1 MRRHGSWTFLV
12 CMGGRFDI
20 EGGEG
25 CRLSLACLR
34 VASSKQQPAAVGG
47 SQHRMTAL
55 TWAAPTQAC
64 RVRHTNGRRITQRL
78 SDKNAVSKI
87 RSFLLACNHDFM
99 PSAPAST
106 TTISAPEHSWFWLW
120 SMAHKQVSSTK
131 PLEST
136 VFTCELLQLMKDLE
150 PQVPPAP
157 HVTSIIPTRLRKL
170 LRDRVDTFGK
180 EDQQDAQELFQM
192 VMRLVGEEAALCL
205 KNRST
210 SSTSRT
216 PTPGI
221 GITGGFA
228 DLMDTASKNLP
239 ENPLL
244 GSLMYLRHCRGC
256 QQKSGR
262 LERFVDLSLTLP
274 EARNPHV
281 VGPGVP
287 SPPVNLDNILEDFTR
302 EQLVEDVECPKC
314 AMRSAME
321 THETHDEESESE
333 EEEGEDSDDEEVVV
347 PPQRVRADM
356 RMLLATPP
364 KTLCLHF
371 PRRHRSPSGSEMK
384 LKQRVIFPAHLNV
397 ARFCYAGGCHTDSI
411 GVPTAFQMKSMLAN
425 SLPQLPQGRAV
436 KTTPGA
442 AGLPREA
449 LLPTPRPPPSVSSPP
464 QAKALQSPQPLPGY
478 KQALV
483 GGSAQEASTAY
494 ARKELNGL
502 RSGSGGGGGGS
513 SVSGSVEGGRDSHDV
528 GSVSGN
534 DGAMEYDLR
543 AVIVHRGSADSGHYT
558 AFRKVDSDKGK
569 PVEEEVSAGSE
580 QVSEAPHGER
590 EGGRGGAKKE
600 WVYISDEEVE
610 RVSEKRVLSSQAYM
624 LFYRQ
629 GSR

>member
-1 MRRHGSWTFLV
+1 MNAGGTKLSWGLPPLIAAWYVLTGRESSKGGNHPAATSVLDRDRGGSSPSRSSSSGLPGEQQLAVTGIKNLGNTCFLNAV
-12 CMGGRFDI
+12 LQSLASFHVFREYLEDLYNYERQR
-20 EGGEG
+20 EGQSDKVLSGAESA
-25 CRLSLACLR
+25 LSL
-34 VASSKQQPAAVGG
+34 
-47 SQHRMTAL
+47 
-55 TWAAPTQAC
+55 
-64 RVRHTNGRRITQRL
+64 
-78 SDKNAVSKI
+78 
-87 RSFLLACNHDFM
+87 
-99 PSAPAST
+99 
-106 TTISAPEHSWFWLW
+106 
-120 SMAHKQVSSTK
+120 K
-131 PLEST
+131 PLESS

-157 HVTSIIPTRLRKL
+157 PVTPIIPTKLRKL

-205 KNRST
+205 KNRSRT
-210 SSTSRT
+210 SNNRRFA
-216 PTPGI
+216 PGM

-228 DLMDTASKNLP
+228 DLTDTASKEDGVLKNLP

-287 SPPVNLDNILEDFTR
+287 SPPVNLDKILEDFTR
-302 EQLVEDVECPKC
+302 EQMVEDVECPKC

-321 THETHDEESESE
+321 AHETTHNESE
-333 EEEGEDSDDEEVVV
+333 EEEEEEEEEEDSDDEEVVV

-371 PRRHRSPSGSEMK
+371 PRRHQSPSGSEMK

-425 SLPQLPQGRAV
+425 SLPQLPQGHAV
-436 KTTPGA
+436 KAPPGG
-442 AGLPREA
+442 AGLPPEA
-449 LLPTPRPPPSVSSPP
+449 LSSPP
-464 QAKALQSPQPLPGY
+464 QAKALQSPQSLSGY

-494 ARKELNGL
+494 SRKGLNAL
-502 RSGSGGGGGGS
+502 RSSSGGGS
-513 SVSGSVEGGRDSHDV
+513 SVSGSVEGGRDSNDG

-558 AFRKVDSDKGK
+558 AFRKVDSDRGE
-569 PVEEEVSAGSE
+569 PVEEEVPAGPERISE
-580 QVSEAPHGER
+580 EPRGER
-590 EGGRGGAKKE
+590 KGVGGGGAKKE

-610 RVSEKRVLSSQAYM
+610 RGSEKR
-624 LFYRQ
+624 
-629 GSR
+629 

>member
-1 MRRHGSWTFLV
+1 MNA
-12 CMGGRFDI
+12 GGT
-20 EGGEG
+20 
-25 CRLSLACLR
+25 SLRTWVLAAFCTSIPQPASGR
-34 VASSKQQPAAVGG
+34 ESSKGGNQPAATSVLDRDRGG
-47 SQHRMTAL
+47 S
-55 TWAAPTQAC
+55 PPPS
-64 RVRHTNGRRITQRL
+64 GGL
-78 SDKNAVSKI
+78 SGEQLAVPGIKNLGNTCFLNAVLQSLA
-87 RSFLLACNHDFM
+87 SFHVFREYLEDLHTYM
-99 PSAPAST
+99 RER
-106 TTISAPEHSWFWLW
+106 EHQEHQADKFVFGAEPVL
-120 SMAHKQVSSTK
+120 STK

-136 VFTCELLQLMKDLE
+136 VFTCELLQLMKNLE
-150 PQVPPAP
+150 PQVPPASP
-157 HVTSIIPTRLRKL
+157 VTPIIPTKLRTL
-170 LRDRVDTFGK
+170 LRDRIDTFGR

-205 KNRST
+205 KKRST

-216 PTPGI
+216 TAPGI
-221 GITGGFA
+221 RITGGFA

-287 SPPVNLDNILEDFTR
+287 SPPVNLEKILEDFTR

-321 THETHDEESESE
+321 ARETHDEESESE
-333 EEEGEDSDDEEVVV
+333 EEEEDDSDDEEVVV

-411 GVPTAFQMKSMLAN
+411 GVPTAFQTKSMLAN
-425 SLPQLPQGRAV
+425 SLTQLPQGHAV

-442 AGLPREA
+442 AGLPPEA
-449 LLPTPRPPPSVSSPP
+449 LLPTPRPPPSASSPP

-483 GGSAQEASTAY
+483 GGSAQEASIAY
-494 ARKELNGL
+494 SRKELNGL
-502 RSGSGGGGGGS
+502 RSGSGGSGGGS
-513 SVSGSVEGGRDSHDV
+513 SVSGSVEGGRDSNDV

-569 PVEEEVSAGSE
+569 PVEEEVPAGPE
-580 QVSEAPHGER
+580 PVSEAPRGER
-590 EGGRGGAKKE
+590 KVGGGCAKKE

-629 GSR
+629 GLR

>member
-1 MRRHGSWTFLV
+1 MNV
-12 CMGGRFDI
+12 GGTTSRW
-20 EGGEG
+20 GGWLALMNT
-25 CRLSLACLR
+25 LSNAIGR
-34 VASSKQQPAAVGG
+34 ESSKGGNQPAATSVLERDPGG
-47 SQHRMTAL
+47 S
-55 TWAAPTQAC
+55 PPPSS
-64 RVRHTNGRRITQRL
+64 GL
-78 SDKNAVSKI
+78 SGEQLAVMGIKNLGNTCFLNAVLQSLA
-87 RSFLLACNHDFM
+87 SFHVFREYLEDVYMQNERMRERERERKVDKFVSGAE
-99 PSAPAST
+99 P
-106 TTISAPEHSWFWLW
+106 
-120 SMAHKQVSSTK
+120 VSSTK

-157 HVTSIIPTRLRKL
+157 HVTHIIPTRLRKI

-228 DLMDTASKNLP
+228 DLMDTASKVTNLP

-314 AMRSAME
+314 AMRSAIE
-321 THETHDEESESE
+321 AHETHDEESESE
-333 EEEGEDSDDEEVVV
+333 EEEGVDSDDEEVVV

-364 KTLCLHF
+364 KILCLHF

-425 SLPQLPQGRAV
+425 SL
-436 KTTPGA
+436 
-442 AGLPREA
+442 
-449 LLPTPRPPPSVSSPP
+449 
-464 QAKALQSPQPLPGY
+464 
-478 KQALV
+478 
-483 GGSAQEASTAY
+483 
-494 ARKELNGL
+494 
-502 RSGSGGGGGGS
+502 
-513 SVSGSVEGGRDSHDV
+513 
-528 GSVSGN
+528 
-534 DGAMEYDLR
+534 
-543 AVIVHRGSADSGHYT
+543 
-558 AFRKVDSDKGK
+558 
-569 PVEEEVSAGSE
+569 
-580 QVSEAPHGER
+580 
-590 EGGRGGAKKE
+590 
-600 WVYISDEEVE
+600 
-610 RVSEKRVLSSQAYM
+610 
-624 LFYRQ
+624 
-629 GSR
+629 

>member
-1 MRRHGSWTFLV
+1 MNAGGITIRSLV
-12 CMGGRFDI
+12 SRALFELFGTSVPQSASGR
-20 EGGEG
+20 E
-25 CRLSLACLR
+25 
-34 VASSKQQPAAVGG
+34 SSKGGNQPAATSVLDRDRGG
-47 SQHRMTAL
+47 S
-55 TWAAPTQAC
+55 PPPSS
-64 RVRHTNGRRITQRL
+64 GL
-78 SDKNAVSKI
+78 SGEQLAVTGIKNLGNTCFLNAVLQSLA
-87 RSFLLACNHDFM
+87 SFHVFRQYLEDLYNYDLHERERERESNKVCYGAE
-99 PSAPAST
+99 SV
-106 TTISAPEHSWFWLW
+106 L
-120 SMAHKQVSSTK
+120 STK

-157 HVTSIIPTRLRKL
+157 RVTPIIPTKLRKL

-216 PTPGI
+216 SAPGI

-228 DLMDTASKNLP
+228 DLMDTASKSLP

-287 SPPVNLDNILEDFTR
+287 SPPVNLDKILEDFTR

-321 THETHDEESESE
+321 VHETHDEESESE

-425 SLPQLPQGRAV
+425 SL
-436 KTTPGA
+436 
-442 AGLPREA
+442 
-449 LLPTPRPPPSVSSPP
+449 
-464 QAKALQSPQPLPGY
+464 
-478 KQALV
+478 
-483 GGSAQEASTAY
+483 
-494 ARKELNGL
+494 
-502 RSGSGGGGGGS
+502 
-513 SVSGSVEGGRDSHDV
+513 
-528 GSVSGN
+528 
-534 DGAMEYDLR
+534 
-543 AVIVHRGSADSGHYT
+543 
-558 AFRKVDSDKGK
+558 
-569 PVEEEVSAGSE
+569 
-580 QVSEAPHGER
+580 
-590 EGGRGGAKKE
+590 
-600 WVYISDEEVE
+600 
-610 RVSEKRVLSSQAYM
+610 
-624 LFYRQ
+624 
-629 GSR
+629 

>member
-1 MRRHGSWTFLV
+1 MNTGGTASRWTRVLSFLQHAIGPESIKGGNQAAATSVLDRDQGGSPPPSSGLSGEQLAVTGIKNLGNTCFLNAV
-12 CMGGRFDI
+12 
-20 EGGEG
+20 
-25 CRLSLACLR
+25 LQSLASFHVFREYLEELYNC
-34 VASSKQQPAAVGG
+34 
-47 SQHRMTAL
+47 
-55 TWAAPTQAC
+55 
-64 RVRHTNGRRITQRL
+64 NQRERERERD
-78 SDKNAVSKI
+78 SDKV
-87 RSFLLACNHDFM
+87 L
-99 PSAPAST
+99 
-106 TTISAPEHSWFWLW
+106 
-120 SMAHKQVSSTK
+120 STK
-131 PLEST
+131 PLENT

-157 HVTSIIPTRLRKL
+157 PVTPIIPTKLRKL

-192 VMRLVGEEAALCL
+192 VMRLVGEEAALCI

-216 PTPGI
+216 SAPGI
-221 GITGGFA
+221 RITGGFA
-228 DLMDTASKNLP
+228 DLMDTASKEGVLKNLP

-281 VGPGVP
+281 AGPGVP
-287 SPPVNLDNILEDFTR
+287 SPPVNLDKILEDFTR

-321 THETHDEESESE
+321 AHETHDEESESE
-333 EEEGEDSDDEEVVV
+333 EEEEEEDSDDEEVVV
-347 PPQRVRADM
+347 PLQRVRADM

-371 PRRHRSPSGSEMK
+371 PRRHQSPSGSEMK

-425 SLPQLPQGRAV
+425 SLPQLPQGHAV
-436 KTTPGA
+436 KTTPGS
-442 AGLPREA
+442 AGLPPEA
-449 LLPTPRPPPSVSSPP
+449 LLPTPPPPPSASSPP
-464 QAKALQSPQPLPGY
+464 QAKALQSPQSLPGY

-494 ARKELNGL
+494 SRKELNGL
-502 RSGSGGGGGGS
+502 RSGSGGSGGGS
-513 SVSGSVEGGRDSHDV
+513 SVSGSVEGGRDSNDV

-558 AFRKVDSDKGK
+558 AFRKVDSDKGE
-569 PVEEEVSAGSE
+569 PVEEEVPAGSE
-580 QVSEAPHGER
+580 RVSEAPRGER
-590 EGGRGGAKKE
+590 KGGGGGANKE